1 MNFIKKF
8 YSTWISPKPLNE
20 DELRE
25 LLDTSNIDIE
35 KVEHGHWLKNRKKYV
50 LYLFFGWIIFF
61 ILFFLT
67 IYL

>member
-35 KVEHGHWLKNRKKYV
+35 KAEHGYWLKNLKNMFY
-50 LYLFFGWIIFF
+50 IFF
-61 ILFFLT
+61 LVG
-67 IYL
+67 

>member
-35 KVEHGHWLKNRKKYV
+35 KAEHGYWLKNRKKYV
-50 LYLFFGWIIFF
+50 LYLFLVG
-61 ILFFLT
+61 
-67 IYL
+67 

>member
-35 KVEHGHWLKNRKKYV
+35 KVEHGHWLKNRKNMFYI
-50 LYLFFGWIIFF
+50 FFGWIIFF
-61 ILFFLT
+61 ILFFFLPY
-67 IYL
+67 IF